1 MGQEWERDGM
11 EGSAEVWPEIPL
23 TGSFSVLVQ
32 FLAKE

>member
-1 MGQEWERDGM
+1 MGQEWERNGM

-23 TGSFSVLVQ
+23 TCSFSVLAQ